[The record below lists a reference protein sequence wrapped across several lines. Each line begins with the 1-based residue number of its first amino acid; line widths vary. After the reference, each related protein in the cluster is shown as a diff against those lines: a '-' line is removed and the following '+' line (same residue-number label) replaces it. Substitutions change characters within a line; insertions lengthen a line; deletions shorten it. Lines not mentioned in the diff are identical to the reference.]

1 MKKSSDKK
9 KIPAHASARLGRDRA
24 FEWPGENYNRV
35 PFDVFSDPATYERE
49 REALFRGPSWN
60 YLALAVEIPNPGD
73 FLVSYVGETQVVV
86 NRTPSGAITAF
97 ENSCAHR
104 GAQIVRRLRGHTA
117 SHTHTCAYHQWR
129 FDTDG
134 ALLSVPQEHGVKGK
148 GGMPADF
155 DKKRHGLNRL
165 RVEIYKGL
173 VFGTFVDEM
182 PSLYDY
188 LGPKIR
194 PEIDRIFD
202 REVKVLGYWRQ
213 AVPANWKLYLENV
226 KDPYHAS
233 LLHLYH
239 TTFGIYRATMS
250 GRVLMDEHGHSVL
263 RTADIGEDVGEMKAL
278 YKDIEK
284 YRPGYKLKDASLFD
298 VKPDYDDRV
307 TNMIM
312 TVFPNLML
320 GQVAN
325 TFQTR
330 HVRPKGVDRFELY
343 WTYLGFVDDDAAATE
358 GRLRQANF
366 VGPAGYIS
374 LEDGEAG
381 RLVQCGTR
389 GNTNRAS
396 VVDMGGHDAI
406 ADQDT
411 LATEVAVRGFW
422 KRYHTLMQAAS
433 R

>member
-1 MKKSSDKK
+1 MSEVRGDPT
-9 KIPAHASARLGRDRA
+9 KIDQAAVA
-24 FEWPGENYNRV
+24 GENYARV
-35 PFDVFSDPATYERE
+35 PFALFSDPATFERE
-49 REALFRGPSWN
+49 RNALFRGPTWN
-60 YLALAVEIPNPGD
+60 YLGLEVEIPQPGD
-73 FLVSYVGETQVVV
+73 YILGYVGDLQVVV
-86 NRTPSGAITAF
+86 NRTPAGGIAAF
-97 ENSCAHR
+97 ENSCSHR
-104 GAQIVRRLRGHTA
+104 GAQLVRHTRGNAAQHA
-117 SHTHTCAYHQWR
+117 HTCPYHQWR
-129 FDTDG
+129 FDTAG

-155 DKKRHGLNRL
+155 DKSRHGLRTL
-165 RVEIYKGL
+165 RVETYKGL
-173 VFGTFVDEM
+173 IFGTFAAGM
-182 PSLYDY
+182 PALYDY

-202 REVKVLGYWRQ
+202 RPVVVLGHWRQ

-250 GRVLMDEHGHSVL
+250 GRVIMDESCGHSVL
-263 RTADIGEDVGEMKAL
+263 RTADIGENPTEMKAL
-278 YKDIEK
+278 YKDIDK
-284 YRPGYKLKDASLFD
+284 YRPGYKLKDPSLFET
-298 VKPDYDDRV
+298 KPDYDDRV

-320 GQVAN
+320 GQVAS

-330 HVRPKGVDRFELY
+330 HVRPKGIDSFELY
-343 WTYLGFVDDDAAATE
+343 WTYLGFASDDAQARE

-381 RLVQCGTR
+381 RLVQRGTH
-389 GNTNRAS
+389 GLGDRAS
-396 VVDMGGHDAI
+396 VVEMGGHGAI

-422 KRYHTLMQAAS
+422 KRYHELMRAAA
-433 R
+433 

>member
-1 MKKSSDKK
+1 MMQATD
-9 KIPAHASARLGRDRA
+9 HAPT
-24 FEWPGENYNRV
+24 PGANYARV
-35 PFDVFSDPATYERE
+35 PFALFSDAPTFERE
-49 REALFRGPSWN
+49 RAALFRGPTWN
-60 YLALAVEIPNPGD
+60 YLGLAVEIPNPGD
-73 FLVSYVGETQVVV
+73 YLLGYVGDIQIVV
-86 NRTPSGAITAF
+86 NRTPAGGIAAF

-104 GAQIVRRLRGHTA
+104 GAQLVRRVRGNAAQHA
-117 SHTHTCAYHQWR
+117 HTCPYHQWR
-129 FDTDG
+129 FDTAG
-134 ALLSVPQEHGVKGK
+134 ALLSVPQERGVKGK

-155 DKKRHGLNRL
+155 DRSRHGLRTL
-165 RVEIYKGL
+165 RVEVYKGL
-173 VFGTFVDEM
+173 IFGTFAAETL
-182 PSLYDY
+182 SLHDY

-202 REVKVLGYWRQ
+202 RPVVVLGHWRQ

-250 GRVLMDEHGHSVL
+250 GRVIMDDTCGHSVL
-263 RTADIGEDVGEMKAL
+263 RTADIGENPTEMRAL
-278 YKDIEK
+278 YKDVDT
-284 YRPGYKLKDASLFD
+284 YRPGYKLKDPSLFD

-320 GQVAN
+320 GQVAG

-330 HVRPKGVDRFELY
+330 HVRPKGVDAFELY
-343 WTYLGFVDDDAAATE
+343 WTYLGFASDDAAARE

-381 RLVQCGTR
+381 RLVQRGTH
-389 GNTNRAS
+389 GLDDRAS
-396 VVDMGGHDAI
+396 VVEMGGNGAI

-422 KRYHTLMQAAS
+422 KRYHALMRAAA
-433 R
+433 